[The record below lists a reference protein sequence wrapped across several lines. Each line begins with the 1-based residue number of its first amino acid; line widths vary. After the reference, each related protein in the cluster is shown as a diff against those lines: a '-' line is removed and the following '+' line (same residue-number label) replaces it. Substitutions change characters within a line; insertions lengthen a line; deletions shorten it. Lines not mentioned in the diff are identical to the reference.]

1 MNNKNIKL
9 ITDKLDELI
18 NYLENNNLEEFF
30 KNKNEF
36 CSMIINES
44 SEDFNDTIKEDIKI
58 IVPENLIESF
68 KNFIKYLK
76 VLRAMKSDGND
87 YTQYTLDNIRYIRK
101 EIFKDLNIL

>member
-36 CSMIINES
+36 CSMIMNEK
-44 SEDFNDTIKEDIKI
+44 SEDFNDDIKEEIKI
-58 IVPENLIESF
+58 IIPKNLIESF
-68 KNFIKYLK
+68 KNFIKYLS
-76 VLRAMKSDGND
+76 VLRAMKSDDND
-87 YTQYTLDNIRYIRK
+87 YTQYTLDNIKYIRK
-101 EIFKDLNIL
+101 EIFKDY

>member
-36 CSMIINES
+36 CSMIMNENR
-44 SEDFNDTIKEDIKI
+44 EDFNDDIKEEIKI
-58 IVPENLIESF
+58 IIPKNLIESF
-68 KNFIKYLK
+68 KNFIKYLS
-76 VLRAMKSDGND
+76 VLRAMKSNDND
-87 YTQYTLDNIRYIRK
+87 YTQYTLDNIKYIRK
-101 EIFKDLNIL
+101 EIFKDY

>member
-18 NYLENNNLEEFF
+18 KYLENNNLDEFF

-36 CSMIINES
+36 CSMIMNENS
-44 SEDFNDTIKEDIKI
+44 KDFNDDIKGDIKI

-68 KNFIKYLK
+68 KNFIKYLS
-76 VLRAMKSDGND
+76 VLRAMKSDDND
-87 YTQYTLDNIRYIRK
+87 YTQYTLDNIKYIRK
-101 EIFKDLNIL
+101 EIFKDY